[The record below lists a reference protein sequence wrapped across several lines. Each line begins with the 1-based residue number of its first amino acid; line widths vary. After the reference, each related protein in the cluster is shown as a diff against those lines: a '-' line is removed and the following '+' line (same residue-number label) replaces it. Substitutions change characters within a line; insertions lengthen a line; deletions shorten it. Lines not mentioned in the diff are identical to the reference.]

1 MAAAEDAGPLP
12 GPAAG
17 PHLEPLGPGRGQ
29 RAEITRDPPATK
41 DAGSS
46 YQATTSSRRVRM
58 WWCSARSVAIIYLH
72 RMLSHRILP
81 FPPNGYDPVTGPL
94 GKPLPGGPLLAF
106 HRAHAPH
113 TEPSPTTPRRTPGES
128 RKCEWVLQTHRRGIP
143 YV

>member
-1 MAAAEDAGPLP
+1 MAATEDAGPLR

-58 WWCSARSVAIIYLH
+58 WWCSARSV
-72 RMLSHRILP
+72 P
-81 FPPNGYDPVTGPL
+81 FLQGVSDTGSVAWAVARADVDSSAATINFVPN
-94 GKPLPGGPLLAF
+94 
-106 HRAHAPH
+106 
-113 TEPSPTTPRRTPGES
+113 
-128 RKCEWVLQTHRRGIP
+128 
-143 YV
+143 